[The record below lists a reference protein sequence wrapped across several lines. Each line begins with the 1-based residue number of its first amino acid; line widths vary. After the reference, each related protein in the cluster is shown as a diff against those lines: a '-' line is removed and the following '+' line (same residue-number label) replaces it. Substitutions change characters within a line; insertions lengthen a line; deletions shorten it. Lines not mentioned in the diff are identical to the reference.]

1 MIIDTL
7 NNKANYKITKCTF
20 YRLKFIT
27 QKDMKKNSIIVEN
40 LVNHLQSSVV
50 QIGREDDSIQRAG
63 AKPNGKFLV

>member
-40 LVNHLQSSVV
+40 LVKRYS
-50 QIGREDDSIQRAG
+50 
-63 AKPNGKFLV
+63 KGKI